1 MDKKAQIAFII
12 IAAIFIAIVAA
23 LVIYAANHFRNKN
36 SAEPLVFEKTSI
48 ENYVSSCIKK
58 TAEGS
63 LRLLGRQ
70 GIIVLDSYL
79 QAPNS
84 GVEYYIYG
92 SRSRVPPIEKLQSQL
107 SDYLS
112 LNINA
117 CLRDFEDF
125 RSQGWDVE
133 KGSANSKVQINQN
146 DVLFEVE
153 LPLKVASQGSQLNFE
168 KFSSLL
174 NVRLKYIYDLAAKIA
189 DLNAKIPASVD
200 RTDLGSYDVNVTVF
214 PYKDS
219 MVYDIRDSKSLI
231 MGKPYAFRLALNFG

>member
-1 MDKKAQIAFII
+1 MMCGKMDKKAQIAFII

-58 TAEGS
+58 TAEDS
-63 LRLLGRQ
+63 LRLLGR
-70 GIIVLDSYL
+70 
-79 QAPNS
+79 
-84 GVEYYIYG
+84 
-92 SRSRVPPIEKLQSQL
+92 
-107 SDYLS
+107 
-112 LNINA
+112 
-117 CLRDFEDF
+117 
-125 RSQGWDVE
+125 QGWDVE